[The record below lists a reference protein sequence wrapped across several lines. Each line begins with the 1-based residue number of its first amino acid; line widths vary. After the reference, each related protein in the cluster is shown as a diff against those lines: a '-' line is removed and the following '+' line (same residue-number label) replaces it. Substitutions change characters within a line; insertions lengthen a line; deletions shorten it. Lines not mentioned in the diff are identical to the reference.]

1 MIIVTDR
8 MKAKT
13 RCKANPDP
21 AIIGMSGVFEGEHHA
36 GREEGAATAD
46 KVFLELSVEALP
58 KALQSG
64 VLEVR
69 CA

>member
-21 AIIGMSGVFEGEHHA
+21 AIIGMSGFEGEHHA

-46 KVFLELSVEALP
+46 KVFLELSV
-58 KALQSG
+58 
-64 VLEVR
+64 
-69 CA
+69 